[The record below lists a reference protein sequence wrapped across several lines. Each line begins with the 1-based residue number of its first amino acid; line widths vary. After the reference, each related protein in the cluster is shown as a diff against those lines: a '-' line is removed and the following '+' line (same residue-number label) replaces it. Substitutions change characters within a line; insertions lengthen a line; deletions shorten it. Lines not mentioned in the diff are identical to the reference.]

1 MRTAEITRKTK
12 ETDISVKLTLDG
24 SGKVN
29 IDTGIGFFDHMLT
42 ALGVHAGFDLDIT
55 VKGDLVVDGHHSV
68 EDAGIALGQAFAKA
82 IGDKAGIARYGSFYI
97 PMDEALCFCS
107 LDISGRPFL
116 VYDAQLT
123 NEKVGEYDCCLT
135 EEFFRA
141 FAFNAGI
148 TLHIREVYGKN
159 DHHIIEGMFKAL
171 AHALKEAV
179 SLTGGGVLS
188 TKGVL

>member
-1 MRTAEITRKTK
+1 
-12 ETDISVKLTLDG
+12 
-24 SGKVN
+24 
-29 IDTGIGFFDHMLT
+29 MLT

-148 TLHIREVYGKN
+148 TLHIRQITGKN

>member
-68 EDAGIALGQAFAKA
+68 
-82 IGDKAGIARYGSFYI
+82 
-97 PMDEALCFCS
+97 
-107 LDISGRPFL
+107 
-116 VYDAQLT
+116 
-123 NEKVGEYDCCLT
+123 
-135 EEFFRA
+135 
-141 FAFNAGI
+141 
-148 TLHIREVYGKN
+148 
-159 DHHIIEGMFKAL
+159 
-171 AHALKEAV
+171 
-179 SLTGGGVLS
+179 
-188 TKGVL
+188 